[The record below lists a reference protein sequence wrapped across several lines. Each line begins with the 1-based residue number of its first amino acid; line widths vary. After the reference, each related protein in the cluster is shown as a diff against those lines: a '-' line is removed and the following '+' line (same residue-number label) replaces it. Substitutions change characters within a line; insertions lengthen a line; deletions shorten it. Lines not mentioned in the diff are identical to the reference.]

1 MNNGRA
7 NVANLY
13 QLYSNRE
20 VQDFIYSNVQVSSHR
35 TCPVKNPISAQNDST
50 AHKGLVHKDTINH
63 SYCMYSN
70 SCD

>member
-20 VQDFIYSNVQVSSHR
+20 VQDFIYSNVQVSSRR
-35 TCPVKNPISAQNDST
+35 TCPVKIQ
-50 AHKGLVHKDTINH
+50 LVHKITVQH
-63 SYCMYSN
+63 TKV
-70 SCD
+70 